1 MKILYTADFH
11 LHTHKNSPQ
20 RLEDGL
26 KVLEWA
32 NETAIQKG
40 CEAAVCIGDL
50 FQDRQKIQVLTYQ
63 KVFETF
69 QAYSG
74 KVNWKLL
81 LGNHDLWFA
90 EKWDIS
96 SVFPLNA
103 IPNVEVISKPCS
115 TEIGGV
121 TFDWLPFV
129 KNPIKAINEYFPNK
143 ADRKN
148 RVLCAHIA
156 VDGAKQG
163 TFNHTADVSVEYEGD
178 MVKVAPEAF
187 EGWRHVLM
195 GHYHLAQFL
204 DERMQYVGSPY
215 QINFSEADH
224 TPHLLILDT
233 DYMTIEYVENTFSP
247 RHLIVKES
255 DLGSVDMVNN
265 FVQVVGDLSKFDAF
279 EVQRSLVEEGVRS
292 LQFSAAKLRPDDIDP
307 NDIREK
313 FNLAEGKTVVRY
325 IDAVG
330 DAGLARDGL
339 VQTAQEIVDDSSE
352 K

>member
-1 MKILYTADFH
+1 MKVLFTADLH
-11 LHTHKNSPQ
+11 LHTHKNSQQ

-26 KVLEWA
+26 KVLDWA
-32 NETAIQKG
+32 NETAIKYG
-40 CEAAVCIGDL
+40 CSAAVCIGDL
-50 FQDRQKIQVLTYQ
+50 FQDRQKIQVYTYQ

-69 QAYSG
+69 QRYSD

-96 SVFPLNA
+96 SVFPFQA
-103 IPNVEVISKPCS
+103 VPNVEVISRPCS
-115 TEIGGV
+115 TEINGV

-129 KNPIKAINEYFPNK
+129 KNPVKAINEHFPDQK
-143 ADRKN
+143 KRKN

-163 TFNHTADVSVEYEGD
+163 TFNHTSDVSVEFEGD

-187 EGWRHVLM
+187 DGWRHVLM

-215 QINFSEADH
+215 QINFSEANH
-224 TPHLLILDT
+224 TPHLLVLDT
-233 DYMTIEYVENTFSP
+233 EYMTIEYVENTFSP
-247 RHLIVKES
+247 RHLIVNES

-265 FVQVVGDLSKFDAF
+265 FVQVVGDLTKFDEF

-292 LQFSAAKLRPDDIDP
+292 LQFSAARLKPEDVNLDDI
-307 NDIREK
+307 RQK
-313 FNLAEGKTVVRY
+313 FNLAEGRTIERF
-325 IDAVG
+325 IDATG
-330 DAGLARDGL
+330 TNGHDRGELI
-339 VQTAQEIVDDSSE
+339 QTAMEIVDGSCE

>member
-1 MKILYTADFH
+1 MKVLFTADFH

-32 NETAIQKG
+32 NETAIKHG
-40 CEAAVCIGDL
+40 CKAAVCIGDL
-50 FQDRQKIQVLTYQ
+50 FQDRQKIQVFTYQ
-63 KVFETF
+63 KVFECF
-69 QAYSG
+69 QKYADR
-74 KVNWKLL
+74 VNWKML

-96 SVFPLNA
+96 SVFPLQA

-115 TEIGGV
+115 TVIGGV

-129 KNPIKAINEYFPNK
+129 KNPVKALKEYFPET

-156 VDGAKQG
+156 VDGAKMG
-163 TFNHTADVSVEYEGD
+163 HSHTSDVSVEFEGD

-187 EGWRHVLM
+187 DGWRHVLM

-215 QINFSEADH
+215 QINFSEANH
-224 TPHLLILDT
+224 APHLLILDT
-233 DYMTIEYVENTFSP
+233 EYMTIEYVENTFSP
-247 RHLIVKES
+247 RHLIVNES
-255 DLGSVDMVNN
+255 DLNDVDMVNN
-265 FVQVVGDLSKFDAF
+265 FVQVVGDLTKFDAF

-292 LQFSAAKLRPDDIDP
+292 LQFSAAKLRPQDIDP
-307 NDIREK
+307 KDIREK
-313 FNLAEGKTVVRY
+313 FNLAEGRTVERF
-325 IDAVG
+325 IDATG
-330 DAGLARDGL
+330 TNGLPRETL
-339 VQTAQEIVDDSSE
+339 IQTALEIVDESCE

>member
-1 MKILYTADFH
+1 MKVLFTAD
-11 LHTHKNSPQ
+11 LHIHQHKNSSQ
-20 RLEDGL
+20 RLDDGI

-32 NETAIQKG
+32 NETAIKHK
-40 CEAAVCIGDL
+40 CAAAVCIGDL
-50 FQDRQKIQVLTYQ
+50 FQDRQKIHVINYQ

-69 QAYSG
+69 QRYSD

-90 EKWDIS
+90 DKWDIS
-96 SVFPLNA
+96 SVFPFQA
-103 IPNVEVISKPCS
+103 VPNVEVISKPCS
-115 TEIGGV
+115 TEIDGV

-129 KNPIKAINEYFPNK
+129 KNPVKVINEYFPDK
-143 ADRKN
+143 TQRKN

-163 TFNHTADVSVEYEGD
+163 NFNHTADVSVEFEGD

-187 EGWRHVLM
+187 DGWRHVLM

-215 QINFSEADH
+215 QINFSEANH
-224 TPHLLILDT
+224 APHLLILDT

-247 RHLIVKES
+247 RHLIVNES
-255 DLGSVDMVNN
+255 DLGTVDMVNN
-265 FVQVVGDLSKFDAF
+265 FVQVVGDLTKFDAF
-279 EVQRSLVEEGVRS
+279 EVQRNLADEQVRS
-292 LQFSAAKLRPDDIDP
+292 LEFRAARLKPQDVDL
-307 NDIREK
+307 NEIREK
-313 FNLAEGKTVVRY
+313 FNLAEGRTIERF
-325 IDAVG
+325 IDATG
-330 DAGLARDGL
+330 TNGLERDEL
-339 VQTAQEIVDDSSE
+339 IQAAMEVVDDSCE